1 VPVLRDGRSEAGAF
15 ASAMAAL
22 WVRGGAV
29 DWAAPLTA
37 TGARRLRLPTY
48 AFQRR
53 RYWLEG
59 SPAPKPSERSPVDG
73 WRYRLHWKPITA
85 PSAQTLSGAWLV
97 VLPAE
102 LAEDRWPT
110 TLIGFLQQRGAQVL
124 SLRYDGAVDTR
135 AQLAGR
141 LWEAVRESSGDGR
154 VQGVVSLLALQ
165 EQRDS
170 VHRSVPDGLAGTL
183 ALAQA
188 LGDADVRAPLWIVT
202 RDAALVEPSDAV
214 SSPVQAQVW
223 GLAAAAAP
231 ELPERWGGI
240 VDLPES
246 LDEDMGPLVAGIV
259 AGGHGEDQLAV
270 RGRTAFVRRLARA
283 SADRAEGSWT
293 PPSGTIL
300 ITGGTGG
307 LGAHVARWL
316 ARRGAEHLLLVSRRG
331 AGAPGAAE
339 LQVELEGAGAEVT
352 IAACDVADR
361 EQLAALIESLPEQ
374 RPLGAVV
381 HAAGV
386 SVTGTLD
393 SMAASDLEQALS
405 AKAQGAANLD
415 SLTAD
420 LDLAAFVL
428 FSSVSATFGSG
439 QAPYAAA
446 NAYLDALAAQRRARG
461 LVSTSVAWGAWAGE
475 GMAAQEGLG
484 EIMRW
489 HGLDYMAPEL
499 ALQAL
504 EEVLLREETL
514 VAVVNIDWE
523 AYAAAFASARS
534 LPLIEDLPEVQ
545 GALAYTA
552 AVDAQASSR
561 ELHERLR
568 DASAEEERRQLLL
581 ELVQA
586 EVAAVMGHSARE
598 TVDPRRAFKEL
609 GFDSLMAV
617 ELRKRLTSATGL
629 ALPAALAFN
638 HPTTTALVDYL
649 LERLAEHALAAQAPA
664 HRELEQLE
672 AALAG
677 SSMDDDARSVVQT
690 RLQALIAQLND
701 ARRSQ
706 KDTTVAEE
714 IESASADEV
723 IDFIDKQLGLAG
735 VLEEGV

>member
-1 VPVLRDGRSEAGAF
+1 
-15 ASAMAAL
+15 
-22 WVRGGAV
+22 
-29 DWAAPLTA
+29 
-37 TGARRLRLPTY
+37 
-48 AFQRR
+48 
-53 RYWLEG
+53 
-59 SPAPKPSERSPVDG
+59 
-73 WRYRLHWKPITA
+73 
-85 PSAQTLSGAWLV
+85 
-97 VLPAE
+97 
-102 LAEDRWPT
+102 
-110 TLIGFLQQRGAQVL
+110 
-124 SLRYDGAVDTR
+124 
-135 AQLAGR
+135 
-141 LWEAVRESSGDGR
+141 
-154 VQGVVSLLALQ
+154 
-165 EQRDS
+165 
-170 VHRSVPDGLAGTL
+170 
-183 ALAQA
+183 
-188 LGDADVRAPLWIVT
+188 
-202 RDAALVEPSDAV
+202 
-214 SSPVQAQVW
+214 
-223 GLAAAAAP
+223 
-231 ELPERWGGI
+231 
-240 VDLPES
+240 
-246 LDEDMGPLVAGIV
+246 MGPLVAGIV